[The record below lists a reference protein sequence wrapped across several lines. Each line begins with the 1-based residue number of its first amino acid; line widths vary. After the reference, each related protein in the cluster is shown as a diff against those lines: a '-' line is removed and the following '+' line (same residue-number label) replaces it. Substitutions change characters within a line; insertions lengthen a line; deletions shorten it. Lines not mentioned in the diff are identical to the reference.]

1 MKRPMPTTRKAK
13 NSPKTPSDTSSTLFN
28 IDVVFCGPLL
38 FVPEVQ
44 DDKIASLEV
53 YSPCN
58 GHPVG
63 AIFLPGI
70 FFSDTDLD
78 GIESDN
84 WPESHRFS
92 LLDPHSYLLR
102 LTQAGSQT
110 PFPVTSIPD
119 TNHKVKAGRKLNGD
133 WHAAFK
139 LTGQISRWSTHL
151 LSQVSEGMYYGSDS
165 PSGQTVASL
174 QRLSYTNVVD
184 AEVHG
189 LAPPQT
195 KYLRENSK
203 SGGTLI
209 VGGEAPYQPS
219 LLHERQAIDALAKLA
234 GLNLH
239 LMISAPTPS
248 RSMLQGKTNN
258 CKNSVIVV

>member
-1 MKRPMPTTRKAK
+1 MPTTRKAK

-44 DDKIASLEV
+44 DGKIASLEV

-84 WPESHRFS
+84 WPESQRFS
-92 LLDPHSYLLR
+92 LLDPHSYLLH
-102 LTQAGSQT
+102 LTQAGLQM

-119 TNHKVKAGRKLNGD
+119 TNHKVKAGRKLSGD

-139 LTGQISRWSTHL
+139 LTGQISLWSTHL
-151 LSQVSEGMYYGSDS
+151 LRQVSEGMYYGSDR
-165 PSGQTVASL
+165 PTGQTVASL
-174 QRLSYTNVVD
+174 QRLSYKNV
-184 AEVHG
+184 AGFEGHG
-189 LAPPQT
+189 LGPQQT
-195 KYLRENSK
+195 EYLSINSK
-203 SGGTLI
+203 TGGTFI
-209 VGGEAPYQPS
+209 VEGEIPYQPS
-219 LLHERQAIDALAKLA
+219 LHHERQAIEALAKLA

-239 LMISAPTPS
+239 LMISAPTPG
-248 RSMLQGKTNN
+248 RSMLQGRYSN
-258 CKNSVIVV
+258 CSNSVIVI